1 MWWLATENVL
11 PCPASTHDG
20 PVSFWSHYELVQ
32 SGLLTGLTQ
41 KFRVVSFLATLHVC
55 FTSCM
60 LVADSN
66 AKSVCIGNTFFV
78 LLTKD
83 IKIVLMQIYRY
94 D

>member
-1 MWWLATENVL
+1 
-11 PCPASTHDG
+11 
-20 PVSFWSHYELVQ
+20 
-32 SGLLTGLTQ
+32 
-41 KFRVVSFLATLHVC
+41 
-55 FTSCM
+55 M

-83 IKIVLMQIYRY
+83 IIKIVLMRIYRY